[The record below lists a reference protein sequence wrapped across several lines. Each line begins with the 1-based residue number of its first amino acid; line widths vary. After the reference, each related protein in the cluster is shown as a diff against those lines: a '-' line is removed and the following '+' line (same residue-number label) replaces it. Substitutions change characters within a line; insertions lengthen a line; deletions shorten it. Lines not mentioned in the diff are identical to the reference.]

1 MAIWKVPEKAFL
13 WIGAIVG
20 VCLVLLTPPFQVPDE
35 YQHFYRAYQLSEGQ
49 ILADYHV
56 GECSGYTR
64 DRQDIPC
71 SGGYLPKSLL
81 VTVRQVSPPN
91 LRGSA
96 EVQQNPQDIFALLD
110 LPLQP
115 SDRTFIRFQGAAL
128 YSPVPYIPQIIGI
141 AVGRILG
148 VSPLI
153 MFYLARFVNLLAWL
167 GLGYWA
173 IWKTPMVSWL
183 FALLLLMPMS
193 LFQAGSLSADAVT
206 NGLVFLLT
214 ATFLQYSLAKTT
226 ISDRD
231 LWFLGI
237 LCLGLPLVKPAYI
250 PLIFLFLLIPAS
262 KINSEKTSTDLQD
275 SPRHSQLFPFRFFSK
290 YTAVGGGIVA
300 ASTLTM
306 LGWSSVAGDNYGKIY
321 PSILP
326 KEQLLFVLQHPFE
339 YIGILFHTL
348 REFGGQYLVE
358 FIGKLGWLDT
368 PLPLVAVISYWLVL
382 LVVALV
388 GEENS
393 QIAIAW
399 WQKLIL
405 GLVGLASSGLIFT
418 LIYAAG
424 SPVGAN
430 IIQGVQG
437 RYFIAIAPTVFL
449 LLYNRNIRFPV
460 KYFSTGIVF
469 YLLVVQG
476 ITLTTLVHR
485 YYVG

>member
-13 WIGAIVG
+13 WIGAIFG
-20 VCLVLLTPPFQVPDE
+20 ILLVLVTPPFQVPDE

-81 VTVRQVSPPN
+81 VTVRDVSPPN

-96 EVQQNPQDIFALLD
+96 EIKQNPQDIFTLLD

-128 YSPVPYIPQIIGI
+128 YSPVPYIPQIIGMGM
-141 AVGRILG
+141 GRIFG
-148 VSPLI
+148 VSPLL
-153 MFYLARFVNLLAWL
+153 MFYLGRFLNLLAWL
-167 GLGYWA
+167 GLGYLA
-173 IWKTPMVSWL
+173 IWKTPIFSWL

-193 LFQAGSLSADAVT
+193 LFQAASLSADAAT

-214 ATFLQYSLAKTT
+214 ATFLQYSFAKTT
-226 ISDRD
+226 INNRD

-237 LCLGLPLVKPAYI
+237 LCLALPLVKPAYI
-250 PLIFLFLLIPAS
+250 PFILLFLLLPAS
-262 KINSEKTSTDLQD
+262 KINGNDPPTDPQE
-275 SPRHSQLFPFRFFSK
+275 SRNHSQRFQFVSK
-290 YTAVGGGIVA
+290 YTVVGSSIFLTSV
-300 ASTLTM
+300 LTM
-306 LGWSSVAGDNYGKIY
+306 FVWSSIAGDDYGKIY
-321 PSILP
+321 PEILP
-326 KEQLLFVLQHPFE
+326 KQQILFVLQHPFE
-339 YIGILFHTL
+339 YLGILFHTFQ
-348 REFGGQYLVE
+348 EFGGKYLVE

-368 PLPLVAVISYWLVL
+368 ILPLGVIVSYWLVL
-382 LVVALV
+382 FVVAV
-388 GEENS
+388 ASHDNPK
-393 QIAIAW
+393 IAIAW
-399 WQKLIL
+399 WQKFIL
-405 GLVGLASSGLIFT
+405 LLVGLASSGLIFT

-449 LLYNRNIRFPV
+449 LLYNRNIRFPGR
-460 KYFSTGIVF
+460 YFSTAIVF
-469 YLLVVQG
+469 YLLLVQG
-476 ITLTTLVHR
+476 ITLITLIGR
-485 YYVG
+485 YYLG

>member
-13 WIGAIVG
+13 WIGAIFG
-20 VCLVLLTPPFQVPDE
+20 VILVLVTPPFQVPDE

-49 ILADYHV
+49 VLADYHV

-71 SGGYLPKSLL
+71 SGGYLPNSLL
-81 VTVRQVSPPN
+81 VTVREVSPPN

-96 EVQQNPQDIFALLD
+96 EIKQNPQDILALLD

-128 YSPVPYIPQIIGI
+128 YSPIPYIPQIIGLGM
-141 AVGRILG
+141 GRILG

-153 MFYLARFVNLLAWL
+153 MFYLGRFFNLLAWL
-167 GLGYWA
+167 GLGYLA
-173 IWKTPMVSWL
+173 IGRTPFLSWL

-193 LFQAGSLSADAVT
+193 LFQAASLSADAVT

-214 ATFLQYSLAKTT
+214 ATFLQYSFAKTT
-226 ISDRD
+226 INNRD
-231 LWFLGI
+231 LWFIGL

-262 KINSEKTSTDLQD
+262 KINGNDPPTDSQEY
-275 SPRHSQLFPFRFFSK
+275 PNHSQPFPFFSK
-290 YTAVGGGIVA
+290 YIVVGSSIFLTSV
-300 ASTLTM
+300 LTM
-306 LGWSSVAGDNYGKIY
+306 FVWSSIAGGDYGKIY
-321 PSILP
+321 PEILP
-326 KEQLLFVLQHPFE
+326 KQQLLFVWQHPIE
-339 YIGILFHTL
+339 YLGIWFHTL
-348 REFGGQYLVE
+348 QEFGGKYFVQ
-358 FIGKLGWLDT
+358 FIGQLGWLDT
-368 PLPLVAVISYWLVL
+368 PLPLGVVVSYWLVL
-382 LVVALV
+382 FVVAIAS
-388 GEENS
+388 NDDS
-393 QIAIAW
+393 KIAIAW
-399 WQKLIL
+399 WQKFIL

-449 LLYNRNIRFPV
+449 LLYNRNIRFPI
-460 KYFSTGIVF
+460 KYFSTAIVF
-469 YLLVVQG
+469 YLLFVQS
-476 ITLTTLVHR
+476 ITLTTLVYR
-485 YYVG
+485 YYLG

>member
-81 VTVRQVSPPN
+81 VTVREVSPPN

-96 EVQQNPQDIFALLD
+96 EVKQNPQDIFALLD

-115 SDRTFIRFQGAAL
+115 SDRAFIRFQGAAL
-128 YSPVPYIPQIIGI
+128 YSPVSYIPQTIGI
-141 AVGRILG
+141 AVGRIFG
-148 VSPLI
+148 ASPLI
-153 MFYLARFVNLLAWL
+153 MFYLGRFVNLLAWL

-173 IWKTPMVSWL
+173 ICKTPMVSWL
-183 FALLLLMPMS
+183 FVLLLLMPMS

-214 ATFLQYSLAKTT
+214 ATFLQYGLTKPT

-231 LWFLGI
+231 LWFVGI
-237 LCLGLPLVKPAYI
+237 LCLALPLVKPAYI
-250 PLIFLFLLIPAS
+250 PLIFLFLLIPARKTNS
-262 KINSEKTSTDLQD
+262 KEPSTATQD
-275 SPRHSQLFPFRFFSK
+275 SSNHSPLFSGRFFSK
-290 YTAVGGGIVA
+290 YTAVAGGIFA
-300 ASTLTM
+300 ASILTM
-306 LGWSSVAGDNYGKIY
+306 LGWSSVAGDDYGKIY

-326 KEQLLFVLQHPFE
+326 EEQLLFVLQHPFE
-339 YIGILFHTL
+339 YVGIWFHTL
-348 REFGGQYLVE
+348 QAFAGQYLVE

-368 PLPLVAVISYWLVL
+368 PLPLLVIVSYWLVL

-388 GEENS
+388 RVDNS
-393 QIAIAW
+393 PIAIAW

-405 GLVGLASSGLIFT
+405 GLVWLASCGLIFT

-437 RYFIAIAPTVFL
+437 RYFIAIAPLLFL
-449 LLYNRNIRFPV
+449 LLYNRKIRFPG
-460 KYFSTGIVF
+460 KYFLTAIVF
-469 YLLVVQG
+469 YLLLVQG
-476 ITLTTLVHR
+476 VTLTMVVHR
-485 YYVG
+485 YYLG